1 MSCVVSACLGEAQ
14 VKEASASTDQVARL
28 APLDPYYSP
37 FSPLGLSGAVSSTN
51 VNVPGKFSYVVNAV
65 HPTQPEVSLFSLISD
80 SSFVIIFRH
89 HFSSFFIR
97 LLRLPWPASPPRLS
111 LMTSPQC
118 LASGSLLSPPIMD
131 TPASMDMDTTGSASA

>member
-80 SSFVIIFRH
+80 STIVTIFH
-89 HFSSFFIR
+89 LSSSDCCG
-97 LLRLPWPASPPRLS
+97 SPGRPHPRG
-111 LMTSPQC
+111 C
-118 LASGSLLSPPIMD
+118 L
-131 TPASMDMDTTGSASA
+131 